1 MKLTRHV
8 AAVIIIYVLFS
19 LVSLF
24 IFGFLTIEMPENIYG
39 SAVEYKFYSV
49 LKLFFTFL
57 PAILISAFLI
67 GYSWAFGRNSQ
78 KRIERF
84 SSVFIEFIKS
94 IFVVGIVC
102 IAVCVAAA
110 EFFSPIAER
119 KQKNMSEI
127 TENYTDYLELAR
139 YYTAQE
145 EYSYAKFYIDN
156 ALALRPRAEEALSLS
171 DEIGIY
177 YSSIKKELPETEKA
191 EYTGLIAGEDDVG
204 YSVAV
209 LVDEAR
215 KAFTSQEYFSAH
227 YYASLALQMAP
238 SDNGNID
245 AAKQLASDAWN
256 MLGENPSGL
265 DKKSVGIFEKKKEG
279 YFALVNG
286 DFEKA
291 YYIFT
296 DLRSNYPLDL
306 DIQRYHSIAF
316 EKMNTKYFFI
326 DETENLQLFEQYRDI
341 YFSNIRMDG
350 GKDVIYIKGCTAIK
364 KTGSFIQYLR
374 DFSLFSF
381 DSEGSLLYSFTVPY
395 AKMSALPLEYTDSGF
410 QEYMNSLGEK
420 KIVPYI
426 LLESADRVSD
436 GRFISPVFSNNDT
449 GTAAH
454 LNHYVLSL
462 PYSDFVQICESSSG
476 ADVMP
481 LMTLFQFAGKASLYG
496 FSTEVYFQSLIS
508 RLTYPLILLIVFIL
522 TASLS
527 WNYRLNS
534 TLLFKFIWLFTLP
547 FFTFIAYII
556 LDTVLYLINLLYYV
570 LFAFIGTLSLPV
582 AVIVLIVFIFLSTVY
597 FTALRAD

>member
-8 AAVIIIYVLFS
+8 AAVIIIYAAFS
-19 LVSLF
+19 LISLF
-24 IFGFLTIEMPENIYG
+24 IFGFITIKMPETIYG
-39 SAVEYKFYSV
+39 SAVEYKVYSV
-49 LKLFFTFL
+49 LILFFTFL
-57 PAILISAFLI
+57 PSILISAFLI
-67 GYSWAFGRNSQ
+67 GYSWAFGRNSPN
-78 KRIERF
+78 RVERF

-102 IAVCVAAA
+102 IGICVASA
-110 EFFSPIAER
+110 EFFSPMVQR
-119 KQKNMSEI
+119 KQANMSEI
-127 TENYTDYLELAR
+127 TENYSDYLELAR

-156 ALALRPRAEEALSLS
+156 ALILRPKAEEALSLS

-177 YSSIKKELPETEKA
+177 YSSIKKETPEPEK
-191 EYTGLIAGEDDVG
+191 GENKIKSGASGDVG
-204 YSVAV
+204 YSVST

-215 KAFTSQEYFSAH
+215 KSFKMQEYFNAH
-227 YYASLALQMAP
+227 YYASLALQIAP

-245 AAKQLASDAWN
+245 AAKQLAAEAWN
-256 MLGENPSGL
+256 MLSENPSGL
-265 DKKSVGIFEKKKEG
+265 DENSISIFEKKKQG

-296 DLRSNYPLDL
+296 SLKQTYPLDL
-306 DIQRYHSIAF
+306 DIQRYHGIAF

-341 YFSNIRMDG
+341 YFSNIRIDG

-381 DSEGSLLYSFTVPY
+381 DSEGSLVYSFTVPY

-436 GRFISPVFSNNDT
+436 GRFISPVFSHND
-449 GTAAH
+449 GDSAAH

-462 PYSDFVQICESSSG
+462 PYNDFVQICESSSG

-556 LDTVLYLINLLYYV
+556 FDTVLYLINLLYYV